1 VGTPRSSLGVSWG
14 MLRRVPLSAAQPLE
28 RRRSFEA
35 CGETIGFSPWG
46 STAAFDITIQF
57 RCQDFCFP
65 REPPLP
71 KREGLPAADR
81 D

>member
-1 VGTPRSSLGVSWG
+1 MG
-14 MLRRVPLSAAQPLE
+14 MLRRVPLCAAQPLE

-46 STAAFDITIQF
+46 STAAFDIINQF
-57 RCQDFCFP
+57 GCQDFCFP
-65 REPPLP
+65 DFCLPEKPLLP
-71 KREGLPAADR
+71 KRKSLPAADR